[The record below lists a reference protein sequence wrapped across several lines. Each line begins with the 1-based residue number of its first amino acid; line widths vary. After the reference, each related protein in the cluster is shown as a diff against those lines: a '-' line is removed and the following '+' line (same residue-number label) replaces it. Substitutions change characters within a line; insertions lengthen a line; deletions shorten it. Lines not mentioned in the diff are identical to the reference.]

1 MGKLLIV
8 VGVLIIA
15 YGLSPFGPLMFT
27 PEEGSIDLSS
37 HIGFGA
43 NSSLVIPKP
52 EINNTIAYV
61 QAIEDNQVFKAKQQQ
76 RRSDYLLTLVVVLS
90 GLVSMAAGYQ
100 RILSKLKKPDVIVV
114 ASIAVLSAGVAIS
127 TFVAGRI
134 ENLSKTRLD
143 CIDKV
148 RPMVS
153 KKIAD
158 VEGTQSEIQARRY
171 LKELRSAADRCDT

>member
-1 MGKLLIV
+1 
-8 VGVLIIA
+8 
-15 YGLSPFGPLMFT
+15 
-27 PEEGSIDLSS
+27 
-37 HIGFGA
+37 
-43 NSSLVIPKP
+43 
-52 EINNTIAYV
+52 
-61 QAIEDNQVFKAKQQQ
+61 
-76 RRSDYLLTLVVVLS
+76 
-90 GLVSMAAGYQ
+90 MAAGYQ

-127 TFVAGRI
+127 TSVAGRI
-134 ENLSKTRLD
+134 ENLSKTRLG